1 MSWRS
6 AIAAA
11 IALMFAAISAP
22 AAAAPALWVA
32 RHGDSEVWLFGT
44 MHALTPDAR
53 WRTAAYDRAYER
65 AQTVWFEAD
74 LDGADP
80 ATLQALLARYG
91 VDPDRTLSQKLGPRE
106 LAALKPIL
114 KEGHTSITAVD
125 HMRPWVAALMLSMQP
140 MLAKGAQVEAGVDLN
155 VTHDAKAGAKH
166 VKVFET
172 LEEQVAMFAGLSEPA
187 EVAYLADVLGG
198 GERPK
203 LALRRPEPSLEKAWL
218 SGDLARLG
226 PGLTGAIAKDNP
238 EFYDALIRRRNQ
250 SWADILTREL
260 RQAPGVELVNVGALH
275 MVGRDGLPAL
285 LKARGFQVERVQ

>member
-11 IALMFAAISAP
+11 IALVIAAWSPP

-32 RHGDSEVWLFGT
+32 RDGDSEVWLFGT
-44 MHALTPDAR
+44 MHALTPEAR
-53 WRTAAYDRAYER
+53 WRTPAYDRAYAR
-65 AQTVWFEAD
+65 AGTVWFEAD

-80 ATLQALLARYG
+80 QTLKSLMARYG

-106 LAALKPIL
+106 LAALKPVL
-114 KEGHTSITAVD
+114 AQGHTSLTAVD

-140 MLAKGAQVEAGVDLN
+140 VLAKGARVESGADIT
-155 VTHDAKAGAKH
+155 VTRDAKAEAKH

-198 GERPK
+198 PERSR

-226 PGLTGAIAKDNP
+226 PGLTGAIARDNP
-238 EFYDALIRRRNQ
+238 EFYDALIRRRNHN
-250 SWADILTREL
+250 WADMLTREM
-260 RQAPGVELVNVGALH
+260 RQGSGVELVNVGALH
-275 MVGRDGLPAL
+275 MAQVAGV
-285 LKARGFQVERVQ
+285 AR